1 MDGAFGL
8 TGPAGILS
16 STAVGAI
23 AAVLFDWDGTLV
35 DSRAALLA
43 AWHEST
49 EAVIGRRFPTT
60 AAEEREVFTLPGS
73 EIWPR
78 LTADA
83 SQLEALIER
92 FQQAYE
98 RSGELVRAV
107 PGVAAALAELRDAH
121 VGIAVVTSKARR
133 RFGLDARRAGLED
146 LIDVAVCA
154 EDAAATKPDPRPVV
168 AALEIL
174 GIPAANTLMIGD
186 TVVDVVAGIRAGTAV
201 AGVLWG
207 ACTAEELREA
217 GASILLAEPRDL
229 VALVV
234 RGGSTP

>member
-1 MDGAFGL
+1 L
-8 TGPAGILS
+8 TA
-16 STAVGAI
+16 TAVGVI
-23 AAVLFDWDGTLV
+23 TAVLFDWDGTLI

-49 EAVIGRRFPTT
+49 EAVIGRRFP
-60 AAEEREVFTLPGS
+60 AAASEEREVFTLPGS

-78 LTADA
+78 LAANAT
-83 SQLEALIER
+83 QLEDLVER

-107 PGVAAALAELRDAH
+107 PGMAAALAELHEAH
-121 VGIAVVTSKARR
+121 IAIAVVTSKARR
-133 RFGLDARRAGLED
+133 RYVLDARRTDLED

-174 GIPAANTLMIGD
+174 GIPAANALMVGD
-186 TVVDVVAGIRAGTAV
+186 TVVDVAAGVSAGTAV
-201 AGVLWG
+201 GGVLWG
-207 ACTAEELREA
+207 ASTGDELREA
-217 GASILLAEPRDL
+217 GATILIADPRDL
-229 VALVV
+229 VMLVA
-234 RGGSTP
+234 GGTR

>member
-1 MDGAFGL
+1 L
-8 TGPAGILS
+8 TGLAGIPS
-16 STAVGAI
+16 SAAVGAI
-23 AAVLFDWDGTLV
+23 TAVLFDWDGTLI

-49 EAVIGRRFPTT
+49 EAVLDRRFPAT

-78 LTADA
+78 LAANA

-92 FQQAYE
+92 FQQEYE

-107 PGVAAALAELRDAH
+107 PGMAAALAELREAH
-121 VGIAVVTSKARR
+121 VAIAVVTSKARR
-133 RFGLDARRAGLED
+133 RFVLDARRAALED

-154 EDAAATKPDPRPVV
+154 EDAAATKPDPRPVI

-174 GIPAANTLMIGD
+174 GIPATNALMIGD
-186 TVVDVVAGIRAGTAV
+186 TVVDVAAGLRAGTAV

-207 ACTAEELREA
+207 ACTDKELRDA
-217 GASILLAEPRDL
+217 GARIVLADPRDL
-229 VALVV
+229 VALVA
-234 RGGSTP
+234 GGTP